1 MFFLNL
7 KNFKN
12 EKLILNNIR
21 SDLYQVT
28 IFFFKGKDGTV
39 FNQKNLYPKFIN
51 HGETLI
57 LQIVFLPD
65 TIGEIKGNLYFEF
78 SENKIVVFP
87 IKIKV
92 ILVIKNRL

>member
-7 KNFKN
+7 KNSKSDQ
-12 EKLILNNIR
+12 LILNNIR

-39 FNQKNLYPKFIN
+39 FNQKSLYPKLIN
-51 HGETLI
+51 QGETLI

-65 TIGEIKGNLYFEF
+65 TVGEIKGNIYFEF
-78 SENKIVVFP
+78 TENRIVVFP
-87 IKIKV
+87 IKITVK
-92 ILVIKNRL
+92 IY

>member
-7 KNFKN
+7 KNLKN
-12 EKLILNNIR
+12 EILILNNLR

-28 IFFFKGKDGTV
+28 IFFFRGKDGTI
-39 FNQKNLYPKFIN
+39 FNQKNLYPKIIN
-51 HGETLI
+51 QGETLI

-65 TIGEIKGNLYFEF
+65 VIGEVKGNLYFEF
-78 SENKIVVFP
+78 SDNKVVIFP

-92 ILVIKNRL
+92 IF